1 MSFRFLK
8 LNSLNCLTLVFII
21 YLAVM
26 RFKLILVLVIISFQ
40 ASFGQPEMLVYHD
53 IKTDA
58 SGKIIPW
65 FSSEPG
71 TSYSYVI
78 QSVWHFWDTMRVDM
92 NGLPYYM
99 NHQVWKAGV
108 DDTRG
113 IGGDQLQMALSSWLL
128 LYQFT
133 GDERIKENMK
143 FIAGYYLTHGLSD
156 ASAKWPDIP
165 YPYNTLIYSGIFDGD
180 MVIGKDFTQPDKAGS
195 FGLELIHLYKITGNK
210 RHGQTPS
217 GVYLN
222 AAVKIANTLSAHMI
236 EGDDKK
242 SPLPFKVNAVTGEPG
257 KLLSNNGDGSVASL
271 SDYTSN
277 WSGTMELFL
286 GLIKM
291 NKGDVSLYKHSF
303 DILLSWMKKYPLKNN
318 KWGPFFEDVPG
329 WSDTQINAITFAQF
343 MMNHQEYFPDW
354 KNEVEGI
361 FKWVYK
367 TLGNNTW
374 EKYGVV
380 VVNEQTAYLVP
391 GNSHTSRQGSAELLY
406 VALTGDTTRKQNA
419 IRQLNWA
426 TYMVD
431 YDGKN
436 RYPMD
441 ENWLTDGYGDYVRHF
456 LRAMGALP
464 ELAPSDEEHILY
476 SSSVIQEVEYKNRTG
491 SSYMNVVDKPELKNI
506 KLRYTAYDNKGVET
520 IRLLNK
526 PSQVQLNGISIVAS
540 ENQGVD
546 SYSWQPLKKGG
557 LLKINRVSGNEITVL
572 D

>member
-1 MSFRFLK
+1 
-8 LNSLNCLTLVFII
+8 
-21 YLAVM
+21 
-26 RFKLILVLVIISFQ
+26 
-40 ASFGQPEMLVYHD
+40 
-53 IKTDA
+53 
-58 SGKIIPW
+58 
-65 FSSEPG
+65 
-71 TSYSYVI
+71 
-78 QSVWHFWDTMRVDM
+78 
-92 NGLPYYM
+92 M
-99 NHQVWKAGV
+99 NHQVWKPGV

-113 IGGDQLQMALSSWLL
+113 MGGDQLQMALSSWLL

-180 MVIGKDFTQPDKAGS
+180 MVIGKNYTQPDKAGS
-195 FGLELIHLYKITGNK
+195 LGLELIHLYKITGTK
-210 RHGQTPS
+210 RHSQTPS
-217 GVYLN
+217 GIYLD
-222 AAVKIANTLSAHMI
+222 AAVNIANTLGSHMI

-271 SDYTSN
+271 SDYTTN

-286 GLIKM
+286 ELIEM
-291 NKGDVSLYKHSF
+291 NKGNVSVYKQSF
-303 DILLSWMKKYPLKNN
+303 DNLLSWMKKYPLKNN

-361 FKWVYK
+361 FRWVYK
-367 TLGNNTW
+367 TLENKTW

-380 VVNEQTAYLVP
+380 VVNEQTAYRVP
-391 GNSHTSRQGSAELLY
+391 GNSHTSREASAELQY
-406 VALTGDTTRKQNA
+406 VSLTGDTIRKQNA

-436 RYPMD
+436 RYPQD

-464 ELAPSDEEHILY
+464 ELAPSDEEHILF
-476 SSSVIQEVEYKNRTG
+476 SSSVVQEVQYKNRTG
-491 SSYMNVVDKPELKNI
+491 SNFESGPDNPDLKNI
-506 KLRYTAYDNKGVET
+506 KLRYTTFDKKGIEK
-520 IRLLNK
+520 IRLLSK
-526 PSQVQLNGISIVAS
+526 PSRIIIDGAPVATS
-540 ENQGVD
+540 DNLTIN
-546 SYSWQPLKKGG
+546 SFTWQPLKKGG
-557 LLKINRVSGNEITVL
+557 ILRINRINGNEVTVM

>member
-1 MSFRFLK
+1 MK
-8 LNSLNCLTLVFII
+8 
-21 YLAVM
+21 
-26 RFKLILVLVIISFQ
+26 FKLLLLLATISFGP
-40 ASFGQPEMLVYHD
+40 SFGQQEMLIYHD

-65 FSSEPG
+65 FSPDPG
-71 TSYSYVI
+71 TAYSYVI

-99 NHQVWKAGV
+99 NHQVWKPGV
-108 DDTRG
+108 NDVRG

-143 FIAGYYLTHGLSD
+143 FIAGYYLTHGFSA
-156 ASAKWPDIP
+156 ASAKWPDLP

-180 MVIGKDFTQPDKAGS
+180 MVIGKNYTQPDKAGS
-195 FGLELIHLYKITGNK
+195 LGLELIHLYKITGTK
-210 RHGQTPS
+210 SHGQTPS
-217 GVYLN
+217 GVYLE
-222 AAVKIANTLSAHMI
+222 AAVNIANTLGSHMI

-257 KLLSNNGDGSVASL
+257 KLLSNNGDGSIASL
-271 SDYTSN
+271 SDYTTN

-286 GLIKM
+286 ELIKM
-291 NKGDVSLYKHSF
+291 NKGNVALYQHSF
-303 DILLSWMKKYPLKNN
+303 DNLLSWMMKYPLKNN

-343 MMNHQEYFPDW
+343 IMNHQEYFPEW
-354 KNEVEGI
+354 RQEVEGI

-367 TLGNNTW
+367 TLENKTW
-374 EKYGVV
+374 EKYGVI
-380 VVNEQTAYLVP
+380 VVNEQTAYRVP
-391 GNSHTSRQGSAELLY
+391 GNSHTSREASAELQY
-406 VALTGDTTRKQNA
+406 VSLTGDTIRKKNA

-436 RYPMD
+436 RYPQD

-456 LRAMGALP
+456 LRAMGAIP
-464 ELAPSDEEHILY
+464 ELAPSDEEHILF
-476 SSSVIQEVEYKNRTG
+476 SSSVVQEVQYKNRTG
-491 SSYMNVVDKPELKNI
+491 ANYSSSPDNPDLKNI
-506 KLRYTAYDNKGVET
+506 KLRYTTFDKKGIEK
-520 IRLLNK
+520 IRLLSK
-526 PSQVQLNGISIVAS
+526 PSQILIDGAPAATSDNLTINSFT
-540 ENQGVD
+540 
-546 SYSWQPLKKGG
+546 WQPLKKGG
-557 LLKINRVSGNEITVL
+557 ILRINRVNGNEVTVM

>member
-1 MSFRFLK
+1 MK
-8 LNSLNCLTLVFII
+8 
-21 YLAVM
+21 
-26 RFKLILVLVIISFQ
+26 FKLILVLVIISFR
-40 ASFGQPEMLVYHD
+40 ASFGQPEVLSYHD

-65 FSSEPG
+65 FSPEPG
-71 TSYSYVI
+71 TAYSYVI

-195 FGLELIHLYKITGNK
+195 FGLELIHLYKITGTK

-217 GVYLN
+217 GIYLS
-222 AAVKIANTLSAHMI
+222 AAVNIANTLAGHMI
-236 EGDDKK
+236 EGDDIK
-242 SPLPFKVNAVTGEPG
+242 SPLPFKVNAVTGETG
-257 KLLSNNGDGSVASL
+257 KLLSNNGDGSVASR
-271 SDYTSN
+271 SDYTTN

-286 GLIKM
+286 ELIKM
-291 NKGDVSLYKHSF
+291 NKGNVSLYQHSF
-303 DILLSWMKKYPLKNN
+303 DNLLSWMKKYPLKNN

-329 WSDTQINAITFAQF
+329 WSDTQINAVTFAQF

-367 TLGNNTW
+367 TLENKTW

-391 GNSHTSRQGSAELLY
+391 GNSHTSRQASAELQY
-406 VALTGDTTRKQNA
+406 VSLTGDTIRKQNA

-431 YDGKN
+431 YDGNN
-436 RYPMD
+436 RYPQD

-464 ELAPSDEEHILY
+464 ELAPSDEEHILF
-476 SSSVIQEVEYKNRTG
+476 SSSVVQEVEYKNRTG
-491 SSYMNVVDKPELKNI
+491 AKYITGVDNPELKNI
-506 KLRYTAYDNKGVET
+506 KLRYTTYDNNGIET
-520 IRLLNK
+520 IRLSDK
-526 PSQVQLNGISIVAS
+526 PLKILID
-540 ENQGVD
+540 GVPVSMSD
-546 SYSWQPLKKGG
+546 NLTNNSYKWQPLKKGG
-557 LLKINRVSGNEITVL
+557 VLRINRINGNEVTIM

>member
-1 MSFRFLK
+1 MK
-8 LNSLNCLTLVFII
+8 
-21 YLAVM
+21 
-26 RFKLILVLVIISFQ
+26 FKLILILSVISFR
-40 ASFGQPEMLVYHD
+40 ASFGQPEMLIYHD

-58 SGKIIPW
+58 AGKIIPW
-65 FSSEPG
+65 FSAEPG
-71 TSYSYVI
+71 TAYSYVI

-99 NHQVWKAGV
+99 NHQVWKPGV

-113 IGGDQLQMALSSWLL
+113 IGGDQFQMALSSWLL

-143 FIAGYYLTHGLSD
+143 FIAGYYLTHGFSE

-180 MVIGKDFTQPDKAGS
+180 MVIGKNYTQPDKAGS
-195 FGLELIHLYKITGNK
+195 LGLELIHLYKITGTK
-210 RHGQTPS
+210 MHGQTPS
-217 GVYLN
+217 GIYLE
-222 AAVKIANTLSAHMI
+222 AAVNIANTLGNHI
-236 EGDDKK
+236 IDGDDKK
-242 SPLPFKVNAVTGEPG
+242 SPLPFKVNAVTGDPG

-271 SDYTSN
+271 SDYTTN

-286 GLIKM
+286 ELIKM
-291 NKGDVSLYKHSF
+291 NKGNVSLYQHSF
-303 DILLSWMKKYPLKNN
+303 ENLLSWMKKYPLKNN

-343 MMNHQEYFPDW
+343 IMNHQEYFPDW

-367 TLGNNTW
+367 TLENKTW

-380 VVNEQTAYLVP
+380 VVNEQTAYRVP
-391 GNSHTSRQGSAELLY
+391 GNSHTSREASAELQY
-406 VALTGDTTRKQNA
+406 VSLTGDTIRKQNA

-436 RYPMD
+436 RYPQD
-441 ENWLTDGYGDYVRHF
+441 EHWLTDGYGDYVRHF

-464 ELAPSDEEHILY
+464 ELAPSDEEHILF
-476 SSSVIQEVEYKNRTG
+476 SSSVVQEVEYKNRTG
-491 SSYMNVVDKPELKNI
+491 ANYMSSPDNPELKNI
-506 KLRYTAYDNKGVET
+506 KLRYTTFDKKGTEK

-526 PSQVQLNGISIVAS
+526 PSQILIDGAPVATSDNLSINS
-540 ENQGVD
+540 FI
-546 SYSWQPLKKGG
+546 WQPLKNGG
-557 LLKINRVSGNEITVL
+557 ILRINRINGNEVTIM

>member
-1 MSFRFLK
+1 MK
-8 LNSLNCLTLVFII
+8 
-21 YLAVM
+21 
-26 RFKLILVLVIISFQ
+26 FKLILVLVIISFR
-40 ASFGQPEMLVYHD
+40 ASFGQPEVLSYHD

-65 FSSEPG
+65 FSPGPG
-71 TSYSYVI
+71 TAYSYVI

-195 FGLELIHLYKITGNK
+195 FGLELIHLYKITGTK

-217 GVYLN
+217 GIYLS
-222 AAVKIANTLSAHMI
+222 AAVNIANTLAGHMI
-236 EGDDKK
+236 EGDDIK
-242 SPLPFKVNAVTGEPG
+242 SPLPFKVNAVTGETG
-257 KLLSNNGDGSVASL
+257 KLLSNNGDGSVASR
-271 SDYTSN
+271 SDYTTN

-286 GLIKM
+286 ELIKM
-291 NKGDVSLYKHSF
+291 NKGNVSLYQHSF
-303 DILLSWMKKYPLKNN
+303 DNLLSWMKKYPLKNN

-329 WSDTQINAITFAQF
+329 WSDTQINAVTFAQF

-367 TLGNNTW
+367 TLENKTW

-391 GNSHTSRQGSAELLY
+391 GNSHTSRQASAELQY
-406 VALTGDTTRKQNA
+406 VSLTGDTIRKQNA

-436 RYPMD
+436 RYPQD

-464 ELAPSDEEHILY
+464 ELAPSDEEHILF
-476 SSSVIQEVEYKNRTG
+476 SSSVVQEVEYKNRTG
-491 SSYMNVVDKPELKNI
+491 AKYITGVDNPELKNI
-506 KLRYTAYDNKGVET
+506 KLRYTTYDNNGIET
-520 IRLLNK
+520 IRLSDK
-526 PSQVQLNGISIVAS
+526 PLKILID
-540 ENQGVD
+540 GVPVSMSD
-546 SYSWQPLKKGG
+546 NLTNNSYKWQPLKKGG
-557 LLKINRVSGNEITVL
+557 VLRINRINGNEVTIM

>member
-1 MSFRFLK
+1 MK
-8 LNSLNCLTLVFII
+8 
-21 YLAVM
+21 
-26 RFKLILVLVIISFQ
+26 FKLILILVIISLRP
-40 ASFGQPEMLVYHD
+40 SFGQPEMLIYHD

-58 SGKIIPW
+58 SGKIVPW
-65 FSSEPG
+65 FSTDPG
-71 TSYSYVI
+71 TAYSHVV

-99 NHQVWKAGV
+99 NHQVWKPGV

-113 IGGDQLQMALSSWLL
+113 MGGDQLQMALSSWLL

-143 FIAGYYLTHGLSD
+143 FIAGYYLTHGLSV

-180 MVIGKDFTQPDKAGS
+180 MVIGKNYTQPDKAGS
-195 FGLELIHLYKITGNK
+195 LGIELIHLYKITGTK

-217 GVYLN
+217 GIYLE
-222 AAVKIANTLSAHMI
+222 AAINIANTLGNHMI
-236 EGDDKK
+236 AGDDKK

-271 SDYTSN
+271 SDYTTN

-286 GLIKM
+286 ELIKM
-291 NKGDVSLYKHSF
+291 NKGNVSLYKQSF
-303 DILLSWMKKYPLKNN
+303 DNLVSWMKKYPLKNN

-354 KNEVEGI
+354 KQEVEGI

-367 TLGNNTW
+367 TLGNKTW

-391 GNSHTSRQGSAELLY
+391 GNSHTSREASAELQY
-406 VALTGDTTRKQNA
+406 VSLTGDTIRKQNA

-436 RYPMD
+436 RYPRD

-456 LRAMGALP
+456 LRAMGSIP
-464 ELAPSDEEHILY
+464 ELAPSDEEHILF
-476 SSSVIQEVEYKNRTG
+476 SSSVVQEVQYRNRSG
-491 SSYMNVVDKPELKNI
+491 ANYEIGADNPDLKNI
-506 KLRYTAYDNKGVET
+506 KLLYTTFDKKGIEK
-520 IRLLNK
+520 IRLLSK
-526 PSQVQLNGISIVAS
+526 PSEILIDGVHVAAS
-540 ENQGVD
+540 DNLTIN
-546 SYSWQPLKKGG
+546 SFTWKPLKKGG
-557 LLKINRVSGNEITVL
+557 ILSINRINGNEVKVM

>member
-1 MSFRFLK
+1 MK
-8 LNSLNCLTLVFII
+8 
-21 YLAVM
+21 
-26 RFKLILVLVIISFQ
+26 FKLILMLSVISFR
-40 ASFGQPEMLVYHD
+40 ASFGQPEMLIYHD

-58 SGKIIPW
+58 AGKIIPW
-65 FSSEPG
+65 FSAEPG
-71 TSYSYVI
+71 TAYSYVI

-99 NHQVWKAGV
+99 NHQVWKPGV

-113 IGGDQLQMALSSWLL
+113 IGGDQFQMALSSWLL

-143 FIAGYYLTHGLSD
+143 FIAGYYLTHGFSE

-180 MVIGKDFTQPDKAGS
+180 MVIGKNYTQPDKAGS
-195 FGLELIHLYKITGNK
+195 LGLELIHLYKITGTK

-217 GVYLN
+217 GIYLE
-222 AAVKIANTLSAHMI
+222 AAVNIANTLGNHI
-236 EGDDKK
+236 IDGDDKK
-242 SPLPFKVNAVTGEPG
+242 SPLPFKVNAVTGDPG

-271 SDYTSN
+271 SDYTTN

-286 GLIKM
+286 ELIRM
-291 NKGDVSLYKHSF
+291 NKGNVSLYQHSF
-303 DILLSWMKKYPLKNN
+303 ENLLSWMKKYPLKNN

-343 MMNHQEYFPDW
+343 IMNHQEYFPDW

-367 TLGNNTW
+367 TLENKTW

-380 VVNEQTAYLVP
+380 VVNEQTAYRVP
-391 GNSHTSRQGSAELLY
+391 GNSHTSREASAELQY
-406 VALTGDTTRKQNA
+406 VSLTGDTIRKQNA

-436 RYPMD
+436 RYPQD

-464 ELAPSDEEHILY
+464 ELAPSDEEHILF
-476 SSSVIQEVEYKNRTG
+476 SSSVVQEVEYKNRTG
-491 SSYMNVVDKPELKNI
+491 ANYMSNPDNPELKNI
-506 KLRYTAYDNKGVET
+506 KLRYTTFDKKGTEK
-520 IRLLNK
+520 IRLLSK
-526 PSQVQLNGISIVAS
+526 PSQILIDGAPVATSDNLSINS
-540 ENQGVD
+540 FI
-546 SYSWQPLKKGG
+546 WQPLKNGG
-557 LLKINRVSGNEITVL
+557 ILRINRINGNEVTIM

>member
-1 MSFRFLK
+1 MK
-8 LNSLNCLTLVFII
+8 
-21 YLAVM
+21 
-26 RFKLILVLVIISFQ
+26 FKLFLLLTIISFRP
-40 ASFGQPEMLVYHD
+40 SFGQQEMLIYHD

-65 FSSEPG
+65 FSEEPG
-71 TSYSYVI
+71 TAYSHVV
-78 QSVWHFWDTMRVDM
+78 QSVWHFWDTMRIDM

-99 NHQVWKAGV
+99 NHQVWKPGV
-108 DDTRG
+108 DDVRG
-113 IGGDQLQMALSSWLL
+113 MGGDQLQMALSSWLL

-143 FIAGYYLTHGLSD
+143 FIAGYYLTHGFSA
-156 ASAKWPDIP
+156 ASAKWPDLP

-180 MVIGKDFTQPDKAGS
+180 MVIGKNYTQPDKAGS
-195 FGLELIHLYKITGNK
+195 LGLELIHLYKITGTK
-210 RHGQTPS
+210 SHGQTPS
-217 GVYLN
+217 GVYLE
-222 AAVKIANTLSAHMI
+222 AAVNIANTLGSHMI

-271 SDYTSN
+271 SDYTTN

-286 GLIKM
+286 ELIKM
-291 NKGDVSLYKHSF
+291 NKGNVALYQHSF
-303 DILLSWMKKYPLKNN
+303 DNMLSWMKKYPLKNN

-343 MMNHQEYFPDW
+343 MMNHQEYFPEW
-354 KNEVEGI
+354 RQEVEGI

-367 TLGNNTW
+367 TLGNKTW

-391 GNSHTSRQGSAELLY
+391 GNSHTSREASAELLY
-406 VALTGDTTRKQNA
+406 VSLTGDTIRKQNA

-431 YDGKN
+431 FDGKN
-436 RYPMD
+436 RYPQD

-456 LRAMGALP
+456 LRAMGAIP
-464 ELAPSDEEHILY
+464 ELAPSDEEHILF
-476 SSSVIQEVEYKNRTG
+476 SSSVVQEVQYKNRTG
-491 SSYMNVVDKPELKNI
+491 ANYESSPANPDLKNI
-506 KLRYTAYDNKGVET
+506 KLRYTTFDKKGIEK
-520 IRLLNK
+520 IRLLSK
-526 PSQVQLNGISIVAS
+526 PSQILINGTAVTISDNLTINS
-540 ENQGVD
+540 FT
-546 SYSWQPLKKGG
+546 WKPMKKGG
-557 LLKINRVSGNEITVL
+557 ILIINRINGNEVTVM

>member
-1 MSFRFLK
+1 MKS
-8 LNSLNCLTLVFII
+8 
-21 YLAVM
+21 
-26 RFKLILVLVIISFQ
+26 KLILLLVIISFKT
-40 ASFGQPEMLVYHD
+40 SFGQPEMLIYHN
-53 IKTDA
+53 IETDA
-58 SGKIIPW
+58 SGKIVPW
-65 FSSEPG
+65 FSTEPG
-71 TSYSYVI
+71 IAYSYVV
-78 QSVWHFWDTMRVDM
+78 QSVWRFWDTMRIDM

-99 NHQVWKAGV
+99 NHQVWKPDV

-133 GDERIKENMK
+133 GNERIKENMK
-143 FIAGYYLTHGLSD
+143 FITGYYLTHGLSD
-156 ASAKWPDIP
+156 ASAKWPYLP

-180 MVIGKDFTQPDKAGS
+180 MVIGKNYTQPDKAGS
-195 FGLELIHLYKITGNK
+195 LGLELIHLYKITGTK

-217 GVYLN
+217 AIYLD
-222 AAVKIANTLSAHMI
+222 AAINIANTLGSHII

-242 SPLPFKVNAVTGEPG
+242 SPLPFKVNAITGEPG
-257 KLLSNNGDGSVASL
+257 KLLSNNGDGSIASL
-271 SDYTSN
+271 SDYTTN

-286 GLIKM
+286 ELIKM
-291 NKGDVSLYKHSF
+291 NKGDVLLYQHSF
-303 DILLSWMKKYPLKNN
+303 DRLLSWMKKYPLKNN

-343 MMNHQEYFPDW
+343 MMNHQEYFPEW

-367 TLGNNTW
+367 TLGNKTW

-391 GNSHTSRQGSAELLY
+391 GNSHTSREASAELQY
-406 VALTGDTTRKQNA
+406 VSLTGDTVRKQNA

-436 RYPMD
+436 RYPQD

-456 LRAMGALP
+456 LRAMGVLP
-464 ELAPSDEEHILY
+464 ELAPSDEEHILS
-476 SSSVIQEVEYKNRTG
+476 SSSVVQEVEYKNRTG
-491 SSYMNVVDKPELKNI
+491 ANYMSSPDNPDLKNI
-506 KLRYTAYDNKGVET
+506 KLRYTTFDKKGTEK

-526 PSQVQLNGISIVAS
+526 PSQILIEGIPAAAS
-540 ENQGVD
+540 SDLSVN
-546 SYSWQPLKKGG
+546 SYIWQPLRKGG
-557 LLKINRVSGNEITVL
+557 ILIINHVDGTEITL
-572 D
+572 MD

>member
-1 MSFRFLK
+1 MK
-8 LNSLNCLTLVFII
+8 
-21 YLAVM
+21 
-26 RFKLILVLVIISFQ
+26 FKLILVLVIISFRV
-40 ASFGQPEMLVYHD
+40 SFGQPEMLSYHD

-58 SGKIIPW
+58 SGKIVPW
-65 FSSEPG
+65 FSPEPG
-71 TSYSYVI
+71 TAYSYVI
-78 QSVWHFWDTMRVDM
+78 QSLWHFWDTMRVDM

-195 FGLELIHLYKITGNK
+195 FGLELIHLYKITGTK

-217 GVYLN
+217 GIYLS
-222 AAVKIANTLSAHMI
+222 AAVNIANTLAGHMI
-236 EGDDKK
+236 EGDDIK
-242 SPLPFKVNAVTGEPG
+242 SPLPFKVNAVTGETG
-257 KLLSNNGDGSVASL
+257 KLLSNNGDGSVASR
-271 SDYTSN
+271 SDYTTN

-286 GLIKM
+286 ELIKM
-291 NKGDVSLYKHSF
+291 NKGNVSLYQHSF
-303 DILLSWMKKYPLKNN
+303 DNLLSWMKKYPLKNN

-329 WSDTQINAITFAQF
+329 WSDTQINAVTFAQF

-367 TLGNNTW
+367 TLENKTW

-391 GNSHTSRQGSAELLY
+391 GNSHTSRQASAELQY
-406 VALTGDTTRKQNA
+406 VSLTGDTIRKQNA

-436 RYPMD
+436 RYPQD

-464 ELAPSDEEHILY
+464 ELAPSDEEHILF
-476 SSSVIQEVEYKNRTG
+476 SSSVVQEVEYKNRTG
-491 SSYMNVVDKPELKNI
+491 AKYITGVDNPELKNI
-506 KLRYTAYDNKGVET
+506 KLRYTTYDNNGIET
-520 IRLLNK
+520 IRLSDK
-526 PSQVQLNGISIVAS
+526 PLKILID
-540 ENQGVD
+540 GVPVSMSD
-546 SYSWQPLKKGG
+546 NLTNNSYKWQPLKKGG
-557 LLKINRVSGNEITVL
+557 VLRINRINGNEVTIM

>member
-1 MSFRFLK
+1 MK
-8 LNSLNCLTLVFII
+8 
-21 YLAVM
+21 
-26 RFKLILVLVIISFQ
+26 FKLILMLSVISFR
-40 ASFGQPEMLVYHD
+40 ASFGQPEMLIYHD

-58 SGKIIPW
+58 AGKIIPW
-65 FSSEPG
+65 FSAEPG
-71 TSYSYVI
+71 TAYSYVI

-99 NHQVWKAGV
+99 NHQVWKPGV

-113 IGGDQLQMALSSWLL
+113 IGGDQFQMALSSWLL

-143 FIAGYYLTHGLSD
+143 FIAGYYLTHGFSE

-180 MVIGKDFTQPDKAGS
+180 MVIGKNYTQPDKAGS
-195 FGLELIHLYKITGNK
+195 LGLELIHLYKITGTK

-217 GVYLN
+217 GIYLE
-222 AAVKIANTLSAHMI
+222 AAVNIANTLGNHI
-236 EGDDKK
+236 IDGDDKK
-242 SPLPFKVNAVTGEPG
+242 SPLPFKVNAVTGDPG

-271 SDYTSN
+271 SDYTTN

-286 GLIKM
+286 ELIKM
-291 NKGDVSLYKHSF
+291 NKGNVSLYQHSF
-303 DILLSWMKKYPLKNN
+303 ENLLSWMKKYPLKNN

-343 MMNHQEYFPDW
+343 IMNHQEYFPDW

-367 TLGNNTW
+367 TLENKTW

-380 VVNEQTAYLVP
+380 VVNEQTAYRVP
-391 GNSHTSRQGSAELLY
+391 GNSHTSREASAELQY
-406 VALTGDTTRKQNA
+406 VSLTGDTIRKQNA

-436 RYPMD
+436 RYPQD
-441 ENWLTDGYGDYVRHF
+441 EHWLTDGYGDYVRHF

-464 ELAPSDEEHILY
+464 ELAPSDEEHILF
-476 SSSVIQEVEYKNRTG
+476 SSSVVQEVEYKNRTG
-491 SSYMNVVDKPELKNI
+491 ANYMSNPDNPELKNI
-506 KLRYTAYDNKGVET
+506 KLRYTTFDKKGTEK
-520 IRLLNK
+520 IRLLSK
-526 PSQVQLNGISIVAS
+526 PSQILIDGAPVATSDNLSINS
-540 ENQGVD
+540 FI
-546 SYSWQPLKKGG
+546 WQPLKNGG
-557 LLKINRVSGNEITVL
+557 ILRINRINGNEVTIM

>member
-1 MSFRFLK
+1 MK
-8 LNSLNCLTLVFII
+8 
-21 YLAVM
+21 
-26 RFKLILVLVIISFQ
+26 FKLILVLVIISFR
-40 ASFGQPEMLVYHD
+40 ASFGQPELLIYHD

-58 SGKIIPW
+58 SGKIVPW
-65 FSSEPG
+65 FSTEPG
-71 TSYSYVI
+71 TAYSHVV

-99 NHQVWKAGV
+99 NHQVWKPGV

-113 IGGDQLQMALSSWLL
+113 MGGDQLQMALSSWLL

-143 FIAGYYLTHGLSD
+143 FIAGYYLTHGLSV

-180 MVIGKDFTQPDKAGS
+180 MVIGKNYSQPDKAGS
-195 FGLELIHLYKITGNK
+195 LGLELIHLYKITGTK

-217 GVYLN
+217 GIYLE
-222 AAVKIANTLSAHMI
+222 AAINIANTLGNHMI
-236 EGDDKK
+236 GGDDKK

-271 SDYTSN
+271 SDYTTN

-286 GLIKM
+286 ELIKM
-291 NKGDVSLYKHSF
+291 NKGNVALYKQSF
-303 DILLSWMKKYPLKNN
+303 DNLLSWMKKYPLKNN

-367 TLGNNTW
+367 TLGNKTW

-391 GNSHTSRQGSAELLY
+391 GNSHTSREASAELQY
-406 VALTGDTTRKQNA
+406 VSLTGDTIRKQNA

-436 RYPMD
+436 RYPQD

-464 ELAPSDEEHILY
+464 ELAPSDEEHILF
-476 SSSVIQEVEYKNRTG
+476 SSSVVQEVEYKNRTG
-491 SSYMNVVDKPELKNI
+491 ANYEIGADNPDLKNI
-506 KLRYTAYDNKGVET
+506 KLLYTTFDKKGTEK
-520 IRLLNK
+520 IRLLSK
-526 PSQVQLNGISIVAS
+526 PSKVQLNGVSIFAPD
-540 ENQGVD
+540 NPGPD

-557 LLKINRVSGNEITVL
+557 LLKINRVNGNEITIL

>member
-1 MSFRFLK
+1 
-8 LNSLNCLTLVFII
+8 
-21 YLAVM
+21 
-26 RFKLILVLVIISFQ
+26 
-40 ASFGQPEMLVYHD
+40 
-53 IKTDA
+53 
-58 SGKIIPW
+58 
-65 FSSEPG
+65 
-71 TSYSYVI
+71 
-78 QSVWHFWDTMRVDM
+78 
-92 NGLPYYM
+92 
-99 NHQVWKAGV
+99 
-108 DDTRG
+108 
-113 IGGDQLQMALSSWLL
+113 
-128 LYQFT
+128 
-133 GDERIKENMK
+133 
-143 FIAGYYLTHGLSD
+143 
-156 ASAKWPDIP
+156 
-165 YPYNTLIYSGIFDGD
+165 
-180 MVIGKDFTQPDKAGS
+180 
-195 FGLELIHLYKITGNK
+195 
-210 RHGQTPS
+210 
-217 GVYLN
+217 
-222 AAVKIANTLSAHMI
+222 
-236 EGDDKK
+236 
-242 SPLPFKVNAVTGEPG
+242 
-257 KLLSNNGDGSVASL
+257 
-271 SDYTSN
+271 
-277 WSGTMELFL
+277 
-286 GLIKM
+286 
-291 NKGDVSLYKHSF
+291 
-303 DILLSWMKKYPLKNN
+303 MKKYPLKNN

-367 TLGNNTW
+367 TLGNHKW

-391 GNSHTSRQGSAELLY
+391 GNSHTSRQGSSELLY
-406 VALTGDTTRKQNA
+406 VSLTGDTTRKQNA

-436 RYPMD
+436 QYPMD

-476 SSSVIQEVEYKNRTG
+476 SSSVIQEVEYKNITS
-491 SSYMNVVDKPELKNI
+491 SSYMNIIDKPELKNI

-540 ENQGVD
+540 ENHGVD